1 MTTQDLPLMQAAI
14 KEMHWHEIR
23 QRVLAQSIANANT
36 AGYQEQDVVPFDF
49 NGLLENAANQHSV
62 ALATTDSKHLGLS
75 DASGSADQPVV
86 KTQKKSFDASGSS
99 NAIAVEEQ
107 LLKMNE
113 SYTDHRLAA
122 AIYQKNVDM
131 LKRATRSQ

>member
-1 MTTQDLPLMQAAI
+1 MTAQDLPLMQAAI
-14 KEMHWHEIR
+14 KKMHWHEIR
-23 QRVLAQSIANANT
+23 QRVLAQNIANSNT
-36 AGYQEQDVVPFDF
+36 AGYQEQDVVPIDF
-49 NGLLENAANQHSV
+49 NGLLGNPSGQHSV
-62 ALATTDSKHLGLS
+62 SLATTDPKHLALNGTSGLS
-75 DASGSADQPVV
+75 DQPVI
-86 KTQKKSFDASGSS
+86 KTQKKFYDASGSS